1 MFYSDNWEFIDK
13 TKKMLHSLWENS
25 PAQSPITLEQFWLRQ
40 RLKSTLC
47 SKKPGFEAL
56 SKAAGVVVT
65 EAEEDLDKLT
75 ENDIISRILNAQKPP
90 VKASEGV
97 VTLYSCNGQ
106 AIIHPPSHLSLP
118 DMLVYFV
125 HAEKHSTFGTQDF
138 MHVVVWRETPVGY
151 AFVPSAFVYDKPE
164 ATEYWSK
171 YFAGVP
177 SGSNLQLVKNE
188 ELQVQLHGNILFA
201 CWTVPITLI
210 PGLLTL
216 PPGCIKLE
224 GYGNLK
230 TEKHTLNL
238 ASGYKMVDEF
248 NGFDAFVT
256 FLHPSSKYSGPG
268 TDGFISREVISNIY
282 PPPQK

>member
-1 MFYSDNWEFIDK
+1 M
-13 TKKMLHSLWENS
+13 
-25 PAQSPITLEQFWLRQ
+25 
-40 RLKSTLC
+40 
-47 SKKPGFEAL
+47 
-56 SKAAGVVVT
+56 
-65 EAEEDLDKLT
+65 
-75 ENDIISRILNAQKPP
+75 
-90 VKASEGV
+90 
-97 VTLYSCNGQ
+97 
-106 AIIHPPSHLSLP
+106 
-118 DMLVYFV
+118 
-125 HAEKHSTFGTQDF
+125 
-138 MHVVVWRETPVGY
+138 
-151 AFVPSAFVYDKPE
+151 
-164 ATEYWSK
+164 SK

-224 GYGNLK
+224 GYGNIK

-248 NGFDAFVT
+248 NGFDAFSNLPT
-256 FLHPSSKYSGPG
+256 SILKISRSRNGRISY
-268 TDGFISREVISNIY
+268 SREVISNIY